1 MCQIIRE
8 DRKIHLSQLS
18 PSLVS
23 SPALYS
29 YIFTIF
35 LQNHL
40 LSQKLLAIEFIN
52 ELFKHVLTNTV
63 ARSCTEGDV
72 SIRMPVSDSFR

>member
-1 MCQIIRE
+1 M
-8 DRKIHLSQLS
+8 L
-18 PSLVS
+18 PVNVS
-23 SPALYS
+23 NNKRRQKDTFVSTVSISCLKPC
-29 YIFTIF
+29 ITIF